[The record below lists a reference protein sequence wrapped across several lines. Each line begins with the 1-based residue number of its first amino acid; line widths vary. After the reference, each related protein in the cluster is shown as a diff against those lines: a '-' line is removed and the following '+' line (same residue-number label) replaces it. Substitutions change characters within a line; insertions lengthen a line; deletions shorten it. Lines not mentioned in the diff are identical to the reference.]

1 MAQYFKIHHENPQAR
16 LVAQSISILREGGVI
31 VYPTDSSYA
40 LGCCIGKKVALDRI
54 RQLRQL
60 PAEQNMTLL
69 CRDLSEI
76 ASYATVKNS
85 AFRMMKSMTPGPY
98 TFILKAKRDVPK
110 RLQHPKRKTIGI
122 RIPDNPISLALLSA
136 LGEPMISIS
145 LVLPN
150 EVLPETDPEVI
161 DAKIGK
167 QVDLIIDGEA
177 GGMDFTTILDMT
189 SDEPVVIREGLG
201 AENLAL
207 HLVLN

>member
-1 MAQYFKIHHENPQAR
+1 MAQYFKIHSENPQMR
-16 LVAQSISILREGGVI
+16 LVSQSVSILRQGGVI

-40 LGCCIGKKVALDRI
+40 LGCCLGDKTALDRI
-54 RQLRQL
+54 RKLRQI
-60 PAEQNMTLL
+60 PAAQNMTLF

-76 ASYATVKNS
+76 ASYALVNNS

-98 TFILKAKRDVPK
+98 TFILKAKKDVPK

-122 RIPDNPISLALLSA
+122 RIPNNPISLALLSA

-150 EVLPETDPEVI
+150 EDLPETEPDVI
-161 DAKIGK
+161 DEKIGK

-189 SDEPVVIREGLG
+189 GDEPVILREGLG
-201 AENLAL
+201 VDDLAL
-207 HLVLN
+207 N

>member
-1 MAQYFKIHHENPQAR
+1 MAQYFRIHNQNPQAR
-16 LVAQSISILREGGVI
+16 LIAQAIAILREGGVV

-40 LGCCIGKKVALDRI
+40 LGCCLGEKAALDRI
-54 RQLRQL
+54 RKLRQI

-76 ASYATVKNS
+76 ASYASVNNS

-98 TFILKAKRDVPK
+98 TFILKAKSDVPK

-122 RIPDNPISLALLSA
+122 RIPDNPISLALLEA

-150 EVLPETDPEVI
+150 EDLPETDPEEI
-161 DAKIGK
+161 NEKIGK

-177 GGMDFTTILDMT
+177 GGMDFTTIIDMT
-189 SDEPVVIREGLG
+189 GDEPVILREGKG
-201 AENLAL
+201 IADLA
-207 HLVLN
+207 

>member
-1 MAQYFKIHHENPQAR
+1 MAQYFKIHNENPQAR
-16 LVAQSISILREGGVI
+16 LVSQSASILRQGGVI

-40 LGCCIGKKVALDRI
+40 LGCCLGEKTALDRI
-54 RQLRQL
+54 RKLRQI
-60 PAEQNMTLL
+60 PAEQNMTLF

-76 ASYATVKNS
+76 ASYASVNNS

-98 TFILKAKRDVPK
+98 TFILQAKRDVPK

-122 RIPDNPISLALLSA
+122 RIPNNPISLALLSA

-150 EVLPETDPEVI
+150 EDLPETEPDVI
-161 DAKIGK
+161 DEKIGK

-177 GGMDFTTILDMT
+177 GGLDFTTIIDMT
-189 SDEPVVIREGLG
+189 GEEPVILREGLG
-201 AENLAL
+201 VAELAL
-207 HLVLN
+207 N

>member
-1 MAQYFKIHHENPQAR
+1 MAQYFKIHNENPQAR
-16 LVAQSISILREGGVI
+16 LVSQAVSILRQGGVI

-40 LGCCIGKKVALDRI
+40 LGCCLGEKTALDRI
-54 RQLRQL
+54 RKLRQI
-60 PAEQNMTLL
+60 PADQNMTLF

-76 ASYATVKNS
+76 ASYASVNNS

-98 TFILKAKRDVPK
+98 TFIFKAKRDVPK

-122 RIPDNPISLALLSA
+122 RIPNNPISLALLSA

-150 EVLPETDPEVI
+150 EDLPETEPDVI
-161 DAKIGK
+161 DEKIGK

-189 SDEPVVIREGLG
+189 GDEPAILREGLG
-201 AENLAL
+201 VGDLAL
-207 HLVLN
+207 N

>member
-1 MAQYFKIHHENPQAR
+1 MAQYFKIHSENPQAR
-16 LVAQSISILREGGVI
+16 LISQSIAILRQGGVI

-40 LGCCIGKKVALDRI
+40 LGCCMGEKMALDRI
-54 RQLRQL
+54 RKLRQIST
-60 PAEQNMTLL
+60 EQNMTLL

-76 ASYATVKNS
+76 ASYASVNNS

-145 LVLPN
+145 LVLP
-150 EVLPETDPEVI
+150 EEELPETDPELI
-161 DAKIGK
+161 DEKIGK
-167 QVDLIIDGEA
+167 QVDLVIDGEA
-177 GGMDFTTILDMT
+177 GGLDFTTILDLT
-189 SDEPVVIREGLG
+189 GDEPLVIREGLG
-201 AENLAL
+201 ADDLAL
-207 HLVLN
+207 N

>member
-1 MAQYFKIHHENPQAR
+1 MAQYFKIHSENPQAR
-16 LVAQSISILREGGVI
+16 LVSQSVSILRQGGVI
-31 VYPTDSSYA
+31 AYPTDSSYA
-40 LGCCIGKKVALDRI
+40 LGCCMGEKTALERI
-54 RQLRQL
+54 RKLRQI
-60 PAEQNMTLL
+60 PAEQNMTLF

-76 ASYATVKNS
+76 ASYASVNNS

-122 RIPDNPISLALLSA
+122 RIPNNPISLALLSA

-150 EVLPETDPEVI
+150 EDLPETEPEVI
-161 DAKIGK
+161 DDKIGK

-177 GGMDFTTILDMT
+177 GGLDFTTILDMT
-189 SDEPVVIREGLG
+189 GDEPVILREGLG
-201 AENLAL
+201 AADLA
-207 HLVLN
+207 VN

>member
-1 MAQYFKIHHENPQAR
+1 MAQYFKIHNENPQAR
-16 LVAQSISILREGGVI
+16 LISQSVSILRQGGVI

-40 LGCCIGKKVALDRI
+40 LGCCMGEKTALDRI
-54 RQLRQL
+54 RKLRQI
-60 PAEQNMTLL
+60 PAEQNMTLF

-76 ASYATVKNS
+76 ASYASVNNS
-85 AFRMMKSMTPGPY
+85 SFRMMKSMTPGPY
-98 TFILKAKRDVPK
+98 TFILQAKRDVPK

-122 RIPDNPISLALLSA
+122 RIPNNPISLALLSA

-150 EVLPETDPEVI
+150 EDLPETEPDVI
-161 DAKIGK
+161 DEKIGK

-189 SDEPVVIREGLG
+189 GDEPVILRDGLG
-201 AENLAL
+201 VADLAL
-207 HLVLN
+207 N

>member
-1 MAQYFKIHHENPQAR
+1 MAQYFKIHNENPQAR
-16 LVAQSISILREGGVI
+16 LVSQSVSILRQGGVI

-40 LGCCIGKKVALDRI
+40 LGCCLGEKTALDRI
-54 RQLRQL
+54 RKIRQI
-60 PAEQNMTLL
+60 PADQNMTLF

-76 ASYATVKNS
+76 ASYASVNNS

-98 TFILKAKRDVPK
+98 TFIFKAKRDVPK

-122 RIPDNPISLALLSA
+122 RIPNNPISLALLAA

-150 EVLPETDPEVI
+150 EDLPETEPDVI
-161 DAKIGK
+161 DEKIGK

-189 SDEPVVIREGLG
+189 GDEPVILREGLG
-201 AENLAL
+201 VGDLAL
-207 HLVLN
+207 N

>member
-1 MAQYFKIHHENPQAR
+1 MAQYFKIHNENPQAR
-16 LVAQSISILREGGVI
+16 LVSQAVSILRQGGVI

-40 LGCCIGKKVALDRI
+40 LGCCLGEKTALDRI
-54 RQLRQL
+54 RKLRQI
-60 PAEQNMTLL
+60 PADQNMTLF

-76 ASYATVKNS
+76 ASYASVNNS

-98 TFILKAKRDVPK
+98 TFIFKAKRDVPK

-122 RIPDNPISLALLSA
+122 RIPNNPISLALLSA

-150 EVLPETDPEVI
+150 EDLPETEPDVI
-161 DAKIGK
+161 DEKIGK

-177 GGMDFTTILDMT
+177 GGMEFTTILDMT
-189 SDEPVVIREGLG
+189 GDEPVILREGLG
-201 AENLAL
+201 VGDLAL
-207 HLVLN
+207 N

>member
-1 MAQYFKIHHENPQAR
+1 MAQYFKIHSENPQAR
-16 LVAQSISILREGGVI
+16 LVSQSVSILRQGGVI

-40 LGCCIGKKVALDRI
+40 LGCCMGEKTALDRI
-54 RQLRQL
+54 RKLRQI
-60 PAEQNMTLL
+60 PAEQNMTLF

-76 ASYATVKNS
+76 ASYASVNNS
-85 AFRMMKSMTPGPY
+85 AFRMMKSMTPGPF

-122 RIPDNPISLALLSA
+122 RIPNNPISLALLSA

-150 EVLPETDPEVI
+150 EDLPETEPDVI
-161 DAKIGK
+161 DEKIGK

-189 SDEPVVIREGLG
+189 GEEPVILREGLG
-201 AENLAL
+201 LGDLAL
-207 HLVLN
+207 N

>member
-1 MAQYFKIHHENPQAR
+1 MAQYFKIHSENPQAR
-16 LVAQSISILREGGVI
+16 LVSQSVAILREGGVI

-40 LGCCIGKKVALDRI
+40 LGCCLGEKTALDRI
-54 RQLRQL
+54 RKLRQI
-60 PAEQNMTLL
+60 PAEQNMTLF

-76 ASYATVKNS
+76 ASYASVNNS
-85 AFRMMKSMTPGPY
+85 AFRMMKSMTPGPF

-122 RIPDNPISLALLSA
+122 RIPNNPISLALLSA

-150 EVLPETDPEVI
+150 EDLPETEPDVI
-161 DAKIGK
+161 DEKIGK

-189 SDEPVVIREGLG
+189 GEEPVILREGLG
-201 AENLAL
+201 LADLAL
-207 HLVLN
+207 N

>member
-1 MAQYFKIHHENPQAR
+1 MAQYFKIHNQNPQAR
-16 LVAQSISILREGGVI
+16 LVAQAVAILRDGGVI

-40 LGCCIGKKVALDRI
+40 LGCCLGEKTALERI
-54 RQLRQL
+54 RKLRQM

-76 ASYATVKNS
+76 ASYASVNNS

-98 TFILKAKRDVPK
+98 TFILKAKGDVPK

-122 RIPDNPISLALLSA
+122 RIPNNPISLDLLEA

-150 EVLPETDPEVI
+150 EVLPETDPEMI
-161 DAKIGK
+161 DERIGK

-177 GGMDFTTILDMT
+177 GGLEFTTIIDLT
-189 SDEPVVIREGLG
+189 GDEPVILREGKG
-201 AENLAL
+201 IADLAL
-207 HLVLN
+207 N

>member
-1 MAQYFKIHHENPQAR
+1 MAQYFKIHNENPQAR
-16 LVAQSISILREGGVI
+16 LVSQSVSILRQGGVI

-40 LGCCIGKKVALDRI
+40 LGCCIGEKTALDRI
-54 RQLRQL
+54 RKLRQI
-60 PAEQNMTLL
+60 PAEKNMTLF

-76 ASYATVKNS
+76 ASYASVDNS

-98 TFILKAKRDVPK
+98 TFILQAKRDVPK

-122 RIPDNPISLALLSA
+122 RIPNNPISLALLTA

-150 EVLPETDPEVI
+150 EDLPETEPDVI
-161 DAKIGK
+161 DEKIGK

-189 SDEPVVIREGLG
+189 GDEPVILREGLG
-201 AENLAL
+201 VNDLAL
-207 HLVLN
+207 N

>member
-1 MAQYFKIHHENPQAR
+1 MAQYFKIHNENPQAR
-16 LVAQSISILREGGVI
+16 LVSQSVSILRQGGVI

-40 LGCCIGKKVALDRI
+40 LGCCLGEKTALDRI
-54 RQLRQL
+54 RKLRQI
-60 PAEQNMTLL
+60 PADQNMTLF

-76 ASYATVKNS
+76 ASYASVNNS

-98 TFILKAKRDVPK
+98 TFILQAKRDVPK

-122 RIPDNPISLALLSA
+122 RIPNNPISLALLSA

-150 EVLPETDPEVI
+150 EGLPETEPDVI
-161 DAKIGK
+161 DEKIGK

-189 SDEPVVIREGLG
+189 GDEPVILREGLG
-201 AENLAL
+201 LGDLAL
-207 HLVLN
+207 N

>member
-1 MAQYFKIHHENPQAR
+1 MAQYFKIHNENPQAR
-16 LVAQSISILREGGVI
+16 LISQSVSILRQGGVV

-40 LGCCIGKKVALDRI
+40 LGCCIGEKTALDRI
-54 RQLRQL
+54 RKLREI
-60 PAEQNMTLL
+60 PAEQNMTLF

-76 ASYATVKNS
+76 ASYASVDNS

-98 TFILKAKRDVPK
+98 TFILQAKRDVPK

-122 RIPDNPISLALLSA
+122 RIPNNPISLALLTA

-150 EVLPETDPEVI
+150 EDLPETEPDVI
-161 DAKIGK
+161 DEKIGK

-177 GGMDFTTILDMT
+177 GGLDFTTILDMT
-189 SDEPVVIREGLG
+189 GDEPVILREGLG
-201 AENLAL
+201 VADLAL
-207 HLVLN
+207 N

>member
-1 MAQYFKIHHENPQAR
+1 MAQYFKIHNENPQAR
-16 LVAQSISILREGGVI
+16 LVSQSVSILRQGGVI

-40 LGCCIGKKVALDRI
+40 LGCCIGEKTALDRI
-54 RQLRQL
+54 RKLRQI
-60 PAEQNMTLL
+60 PADQNMTLF

-76 ASYATVKNS
+76 ASYASVDNS

-98 TFILKAKRDVPK
+98 TFILQAKRDVPK

-122 RIPDNPISLALLSA
+122 RIPNNPISLALLTA

-150 EVLPETDPEVI
+150 EDLPETEPDVI
-161 DAKIGK
+161 DEKIGK

-177 GGMDFTTILDMT
+177 GGMEFTTILDMT
-189 SDEPVVIREGLG
+189 GDEPVILREGLG
-201 AENLAL
+201 VGDLAL
-207 HLVLN
+207 N